1 MGTYYH
7 QKFAQ
12 VLHWYLDKV
21 KILTILGTRPEI
33 IRLSLIMRKLDGLC
47 DHHVLHTGQ
56 NYDPN
61 LSDIFFTELGL
72 RTPDTVLDNQNVSQG
87 EQIGRILDG
96 TDKVLDKFQPD
107 RVLILGDTN
116 SGLASI
122 VCRRR
127 GVPVYH
133 MEAGNRC
140 YDDRVPEEANRK
152 IIDNMST
159 INLPYTEFS
168 RQNLLREGF
177 PNNQIL
183 TTGNP
188 INEVIRYYQQQITA
202 SDVLTQLNLK
212 SHEYV
217 IATAHRAENVDN
229 QQSLR
234 HIITALSE
242 IATERPVVFSC
253 HPRTR
258 QKLDQ
263 FGISTDGIMMMEP
276 VGFFDFVSLEQ
287 NCHMAISDSGTVQE
301 ELCLFHKPTVTIR
314 ETTERPETVMCG
326 SNLISG
332 VNMDSIMRCYR
343 AAMAMGTGWE
353 PPSEYQAACVSDT
366 VVKILLGG

>member
-1 MGTYYH
+1 M
-7 QKFAQ
+7 
-12 VLHWYLDKV
+12 KV
-21 KILTILGTRPEI
+21 LTILGTRPEI
-33 IRLSLIMRKLDGLC
+33 IRLSLIMKKLDRLC

-61 LSDIFFTELGL
+61 LTDIFFTELGL
-72 RTPDTVLDNQNVSQG
+72 RKPDIVLDNQNVSQG

-96 TDKVLDKFQPD
+96 TEKVLDDFKPD
-107 RVLILGDTN
+107 KVLILGDTN

-140 YDDRVPEEANRK
+140 YDERVPEEANRK

-183 TTGNP
+183 ITGNP
-188 INEVIRYYQQQITA
+188 INEVINHYQHQITA
-202 SDVLTQLNLK
+202 SDVLERLSLK
-212 SHEYV
+212 TCEYV
-217 IATAHRAENVDN
+217 IATAHRAENVDSEV
-229 QQSLR
+229 SLH
-234 HIITALSE
+234 HIITALEE
-242 IATERPVVFSC
+242 IASERPVVFSC

-258 QKLDQ
+258 QKLDK
-263 FGISTDGIMMMEP
+263 FNINTGDIMMMEP
-276 VGFFDFVSLEQ
+276 MGFFDFVQLEK
-287 NCHMAISDSGTVQE
+287 NCYMAISDSGTVQE
-301 ELCLFHKPTVTIR
+301 ELCLFHKPTITIR

-326 SNLISG
+326 SNLVSG
-332 VNMDSIMRCYR
+332 VNTDRIMRCYR
-343 AAMAMGTGWE
+343 AAETMGTCWE
-353 PPSEYQAACVSDT
+353 PPVEYTASCVSDT
-366 VVKILLGG
+366 VVKVLLSK